1 MCDGKHRQSF
11 ASSPACTSSAQGQTE
26 AVEVRPQDEQPDEER
41 EESYGESRMLLRTGR
56 TQTMKIQSDSL
67 RFIPSP
73 DVASSV
79 HENGIVLLHICSGQM
94 FASNGTGARIWSGLE
109 ERQSTET
116 IVSEISTDY
125 EIDWV
130 TARSHVERFLIE
142 LERQNLIQREM
153 GS

>member
-1 MCDGKHRQSF
+1 
-11 ASSPACTSSAQGQTE
+11 
-26 AVEVRPQDEQPDEER
+26 
-41 EESYGESRMLLRTGR
+41 
-56 TQTMKIQSDSL
+56 
-67 RFIPSP
+67 
-73 DVASSV
+73 
-79 HENGIVLLHICSGQM
+79 M

-153 GS
+153 